1 MSREQYLHLYPCT
14 LPTAPVSR
22 SFGLRSS
29 LVAWWK
35 TSNSLPPIKLQGHV
49 RQVSSS
55 RIVSRSMLRNL
66 NLLQTRVC
74 HRGFSSEGFISR
86 AKAHGANA
94 LLGAFVHQ
102 GKFDQCMKDLTVV
115 SIGDGV
121 VKCTMPVTK
130 EVSNVFNTL
139 HGGATSTLID
149 VVGTMA
155 VLSKDPVRPGVSV
168 ELNTSFV
175 SAAKVGSEITCEG
188 RLLKLGRKLA
198 YTQVDVYGEDGK
210 LVATGRHTKAFA

>member
-1 MSREQYLHLYPCT
+1 
-14 LPTAPVSR
+14 
-22 SFGLRSS
+22 
-29 LVAWWK
+29 
-35 TSNSLPPIKLQGHV
+35 
-49 RQVSSS
+49 
-55 RIVSRSMLRNL
+55 MLRNL

-74 HRGFSSEGFISR
+74 HRGFSSSEGFISR

-175 SAAKVGSEITCEG
+175 SAAKVGSVITCEG

-198 YTQVDVYGEDGK
+198 YTQVDVYGENGK